1 MLIEEKNEVLEEET
15 LDGSEQ
21 IDDFDDTDE
30 EVYGEEEEESAE
42 EESEPKDKT
51 DEMSIEE
58 LKKSYKNLESLAGR
72 LGQEVGE
79 LRKQAAKPTEEK
91 RQYNVNDIPAMPDD
105 VLDNYVQQYEDYLSK
120 PGVNIEDSDKYPS
133 MVVQYQKLIA
143 EKATRGSLNAAK
155 SSVVAADN
163 EKEVSKYKSKSG
175 ITDAEAEAV
184 KKFALKISDNGRITE
199 SDLEVA
205 LHKLYPDQYRKILFD
220 KDKQRLAKAQT
231 KTPLIP
237 AGGGQTKQTGL
248 SIEALEALDP
258 DDYGRYVNSL
268 SDADFA
274 KLQKIMNKR

>member
-21 IDDFDDTDE
+21 IDEIDDTDE
-30 EVYGEEEEESAE
+30 EVYGEEEESTE
-42 EESEPKDKT
+42 EKSEPKDKT
-51 DEMSIEE
+51 DEMSLEE

-79 LRKQAAKPTEEK
+79 LRKRVAPVEEK
-91 RQYNVNDIPAMPDD
+91 KQYNVNDIPSMPDN
-105 VLDNYVQQYEDYLSK
+105 VLDNFVQQYEDYLSK
-120 PGVNIEDSDKYPS
+120 PGVNIEDSDKYPA

-205 LHKLYPDQYRKILFD
+205 LHKLYPDQYRKMLFD

-231 KTPLIP
+231 KTPMIP
-237 AGGGQTKQTGL
+237 AGGGETKQTSL
-248 SIEALEALDP
+248 SIEKLESLDP
-258 DDYGRYVNSL
+258 DEYDRYVNSL

>member
-21 IDDFDDTDE
+21 IDDIDDTDE

-51 DEMSIEE
+51 DEMSLEE

-79 LRKQAAKPTEEK
+79 LRKRVAPAEEK
-91 RQYNVNDIPAMPDD
+91 KQYNVNDIPSMPDN
-105 VLDNYVQQYEDYLSK
+105 VLDNFVQQYEDYLSK
-120 PGVNIEDSDKYPS
+120 PGVNIEDSDKYPA

-163 EKEVSKYKSKSG
+163 DKEVSKYKSKSG

-205 LHKLYPDQYRKILFD
+205 LHKLYPDQYRKMLFD

-231 KTPLIP
+231 KTPMIP
-237 AGGGQTKQTGL
+237 AGGGETKQTSL
-248 SIEALEALDP
+248 SIEKLESLDP
-258 DDYGRYVNSL
+258 DEYDRYVNSL

>member
-1 MLIEEKNEVLEEET
+1 MLTEEKNEVLEEET

-21 IDDFDDTDE
+21 IDEIDDTDE
-30 EVYGEEEEESAE
+30 EVYGEEEESAE

-51 DEMSIEE
+51 DEMSLEE

-79 LRKQAAKPTEEK
+79 LRKRVAPVEEK
-91 RQYNVNDIPAMPDD
+91 KQYNVNDIPSMPDN
-105 VLDNYVQQYEDYLSK
+105 VLDNFVQQYEDYLSK
-120 PGVNIEDSDKYPS
+120 PGVNIEDSDKYPA

-205 LHKLYPDQYRKILFD
+205 LHKLYPDQYRKMLFD